1 MLRKRSATLFVSWC
15 CLGAVLLVVYL
26 PLVPPILFSTATSE
40 PGGAPTLRWYAALW
54 RNPLLVSA
62 IATSLEVAIIV
73 AVAATL
79 FALGAAMAIRAFG
92 VPRLILALMLLP
104 LFVPGVS
111 MGLATA
117 LFFRILGVEASLVT
131 IAIVQ
136 TAWALPF
143 ATLIVV
149 TAMSGFDPT
158 YLEAAY
164 VSGAGR
170 WRAFVDVELP
180 LISSGVSGAAL
191 FSLILSFNE
200 TIRTAL
206 VQGPLNTVQTYIWS
220 TYRQVGLSPELY
232 ALMSLLIL
240 LTVALVGVF
249 VMAGARA
256 SPEASS
262 REIGIGSFRKTINQ

>member
-1 MLRKRSATLFVSWC
+1 MPRMRSAAFFASCCGLISILFVI
-15 CLGAVLLVVYL
+15 YL
-26 PLVPPILFSTATSE
+26 PLVPPILFSVAPAE
-40 PGGAPTLRWYAALW
+40 PGGALTLRWYLALW
-54 RNPLLVSA
+54 RDPVLVSA
-62 IATSLEVAIIV
+62 IATSLEVGIIV
-73 AVAATL
+73 AVAATIL
-79 FALGAAMAIRAFG
+79 GLGAAMAIRTLR
-92 VPRLILALMLLP
+92 VPRLVLALMLLP

-117 LFFRILGVEASLVT
+117 LFFRLGGFEFSLAK

-149 TAMSGFDPT
+149 TAMSTFNPI

-180 LISSGVSGAAL
+180 LIRSGISGAAT

-200 TIRTAL
+200 TIRTAV

-220 TYRQVGLSPELY
+220 TYRQVGLSPALY
-232 ALMSLLIL
+232 ALMSLLIV
-240 LTVALVGVF
+240 LTVALVAAF
-249 VMAGARA
+249 VAGGAKTAPAAAVNPPAR
-256 SPEASS
+256 
-262 REIGIGSFRKTINQ
+262 

>member
-1 MLRKRSATLFVSWC
+1 MPRRRSATWFVSWC
-15 CLGAVLLVVYL
+15 GLIAVLFVIYL
-26 PLVPPILFSTATSE
+26 PLVPPILFSVTPAE
-40 PGGAPTLRWYAALW
+40 PGGVVTLQWYLALW
-54 RNPLLVSA
+54 RDPVLVSA
-62 IATSLEVAIIV
+62 IGTSLEVGIV
-73 AVAATL
+73 VAAAATIL
-79 FALGAAMAIRAFG
+79 GLGAAMAIRSLR
-92 VPRLILALMLLP
+92 VPRFVLALMLLP

-117 LFFRILGVEASLVT
+117 LFFRLAGFEVSFAK

-149 TAMSGFDPT
+149 TAMSTFDPV

-180 LISSGVSGAAL
+180 LIRSGISGAAT

-200 TIRTAL
+200 TVRTAV

-220 TYRQVGLSPELY
+220 TYKQVGLSPALY

-240 LTVALVGVF
+240 LTVALVAAF
-249 VMAGARA
+249 VVGGARTSPAA
-256 SPEASS
+256 SGVNP
-262 REIGIGSFRKTINQ
+262 RGR

>member
-1 MLRKRSATLFVSWC
+1 
-15 CLGAVLLVVYL
+15 
-26 PLVPPILFSTATSE
+26 
-40 PGGAPTLRWYAALW
+40 
-54 RNPLLVSA
+54 
-62 IATSLEVAIIV
+62 
-73 AVAATL
+73 
-79 FALGAAMAIRAFG
+79 MAIRSLR
-92 VPRLILALMLLP
+92 VPRLVLALMLLP

-117 LFFRILGVEASLVT
+117 LFFRLAGFEVSFAK

-149 TAMSGFDPT
+149 TAMSTFDPV

-180 LISSGVSGAAL
+180 LIRSGISGAAT

-200 TIRTAL
+200 TIRTAV

-220 TYRQVGLSPELY
+220 TYKQVGLSPALY

-240 LTVALVGVF
+240 LTVALVAAF
-249 VMAGARA
+249 VVGGARTPPAA
-256 SPEASS
+256 SGVNP
-262 REIGIGSFRKTINQ
+262 RGR

>member
-1 MLRKRSATLFVSWC
+1 MRRRRSATRFASWCGLIAVLFVI
-15 CLGAVLLVVYL
+15 YL
-26 PLVPPILFSTATSE
+26 PLVPPILFSVTPAE
-40 PGGAPTLRWYAALW
+40 PGGGVTLRWYLALW
-54 RNPLLVSA
+54 RDPVLVSA
-62 IATSLEVAIIV
+62 IGTSLEVGVVV
-73 AVAATL
+73 AVAATIL
-79 FALGAAMAIRAFG
+79 GLGAAMAIRTLR
-92 VPRLILALMLLP
+92 VPRLVLALMLLP

-117 LFFRILGVEASLVT
+117 LFFRLAGFEVSFAK

-149 TAMSGFDPT
+149 TAMSTFDPV

-180 LISSGVSGAAL
+180 LIRSGISGAAT

-200 TIRTAL
+200 TIRTAV

-220 TYRQVGLSPELY
+220 TYRQVGLSPALY
-232 ALMSLLIL
+232 ALMSLLIV
-240 LTVALVGVF
+240 LTVALVAALVVG
-249 VMAGARA
+249 GARTPPA
-256 SPEASS
+256 VSGVNP
-262 REIGIGSFRKTINQ
+262 RGR